1 MAKTQTFGD
10 KTKKKKGTEKISVK
24 IVKGV
29 PSPKTGSLRFLESF
43 VSVQDLSELDKMDFT
58 K

>member
-10 KTKKKKGTEKISVK
+10 KLKKKKADERINVK
-24 IVKGV
+24 VIKGV
-29 PSPKTGSLRFLESF
+29 KSNSGSLRFLESF
-43 VSVQDLSELDKMDFT
+43 VKVNDLNELDKMDFS

>member
-10 KTKKKKGTEKISVK
+10 KLKKKKGTEKPTVK
-24 IVKGV
+24 IIKGY
-29 PSPKTGSLRFLESF
+29 KGEDGNTHFHESF
-43 VSVQDLSELDKMDFT
+43 VKVEDVASIDKLEIS

>member
-10 KTKKKKGTEKISVK
+10 KTKKKKAVEMINVK
-24 IVKGV
+24 VIKGV
-29 PSPKTGSLRFLESF
+29 PSTKTNALRFLESF
-43 VSVQDLSELDKMDFT
+43 IQVADVAEIEKMDLT